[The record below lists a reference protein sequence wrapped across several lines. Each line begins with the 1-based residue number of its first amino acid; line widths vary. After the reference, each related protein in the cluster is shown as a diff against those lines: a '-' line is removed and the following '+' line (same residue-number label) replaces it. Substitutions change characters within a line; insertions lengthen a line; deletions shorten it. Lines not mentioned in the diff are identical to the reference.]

1 MELYDFF
8 TTKELYITNQSGADI
23 QVEEPVKLLLT
34 KKGLKNNWKLHIL
47 DGDVIVNY
55 FYPEEKEIELVE
67 GSIVQLG

>member
-1 MELYDFF
+1 M
-8 TTKELYITNQSGADI
+8 YITNQPGADI

-34 KKGLKNNWKLHIL
+34 KKDLKDKWKLHIL

-67 GSIVQLG
+67 GTIIQLGQVKIKFGII